1 MSAPLVSSPVAIF
14 LIVLVI
20 ILLAPVLLNKLK
32 IPHII
37 GMIVAGVVVGPYGF
51 NVLAD
56 DSSFEIFGQVGLLY
70 LMFLAGIEID
80 MYHLKLNLRK
90 GLGFGLLTFAIP
102 LIMGSVGNIYLLNIN
117 PLTSVL
123 LGSVFASHTLIAY
136 PVVARFGISKS
147 PAVLIAVVGT
157 IIAVV
162 GALLVLGAAVNV
174 HEVGSVDT
182 AELLF
187 LLGRMTVYGI
197 AVLYFYPRLTRW
209 FFKRYGDNVTQFVFI
224 LALVFLSAYAAKI
237 IGLEAVLGAFFAGLV
252 LNRYIPGSSTLM
264 NRIEFVGNA
273 LFIPYFLI
281 GVGMMINVRVIAHT
295 ETLWVTGIMLA
306 IAIVSKWIPA
316 FVSQKIYGMDRADRQ
331 IMFGLTT
338 AHTAVALAV
347 VTIGYNMLRPDG
359 TRMMDET
366 ILNGTV
372 LVILI
377 TCALAPII
385 TSSAASKIKVRMLE
399 GELDE
404 QATSKRQESHTL
416 IAVSNPLTAASL
428 VELALLTRPE
438 RPNERDTLFGLNV
451 RNENTGSARAMGRNV
466 LDLSVKAAAAM
477 DYPMQTIE
485 RYDLNTVTGIV
496 NTIEERDINEVY
508 LGMHRRTAYIDSFL
522 GAKIEQLLKMTNR
535 MLVISRCY
543 IPINT
548 VTRIVVYV
556 PPQAQ
561 FETGFT
567 RWLHAL
573 ANLARELGCRIIFCC
588 PPDIRRIISFVLRR
602 DRYAVRS
609 EYRIVED
616 RDDFLLLAN
625 RVNEDD
631 LFVIVSARS
640 TSVSYSADIAEIPGF
655 IQRNFSRNN
664 ILFIYPEQFG
674 TDASMESFADPMAVD
689 ITRTITPAPWFR
701 RLRSWL
707 RSRGSRRS
715 RNFDL

>member
-1 MSAPLVSSPVAIF
+1 MGSPLVSNPVAIF

-20 ILLAPVLLNKLK
+20 IMLAPVLLNKLK

-37 GMIVAGVVVGPYGF
+37 GLIVAGVVVGPFGF

-90 GLGFGLLTFAIP
+90 GLGFGLLTFLIP
-102 LIMGSVGNIYLLNIN
+102 LVMGSVGSRYLLHID
-117 PLTSVL
+117 PLTSIL

-147 PAVLIAVVGT
+147 PAVLISVVGT

-182 AELLF
+182 TELLF
-187 LLGRMTVYGI
+187 LLGRMTIYGI
-197 AVLYFYPRLTRW
+197 AVLYLYPRLTRW
-209 FFKRYGDNVTQFVFI
+209 FFKRFGDNVTQFVFV
-224 LALVFLSAYAAKI
+224 LAMVFLSAYVSKV

-281 GVGMMINVRVIAHT
+281 GVGMMINIRVIVHS
-295 ETLWVTGIMLA
+295 ETLWVTAIMLA
-306 IAIVSKWIPA
+306 IAIVSKWLPA
-316 FVSQKIYGMDRADRQ
+316 FFAQKMYGMERADRR

-385 TSSAASKIKVRMLE
+385 SSPAAAKIKVRMLE
-399 GELDE
+399 GELE
-404 QATSKRQESHTL
+404 QTTSKRQESHTL

-428 VELALLTRPE
+428 VELALLTRPG
-438 RPNERDTLFGLNV
+438 RSNGRDTLFGLNV

-477 DYPMQTIE
+477 DHSMQTIE

-508 LGMHRRTAYIDSFL
+508 LGMHRRTAYMDSFL

-567 RWLHAL
+567 RWVHAL
-573 ANLARELGCRIIFCC
+573 ANLASELGCRIIFCC
-588 PPDIRRIISFVLRR
+588 PADIRRIISFLLRR
-602 DRYAVRS
+602 DKYAVRS
-609 EYRIVED
+609 EYRLIED
-616 RDDFLLLAN
+616 RDDFLLIAN
-625 RVNEDD
+625 RVLEDD
-631 LFVIVSARS
+631 LFVIVSART
-640 TSVSYSADIAEIPGF
+640 TSVSYSADVAEIPGF
-655 IQRNFSRNN
+655 IQRNFQRNN

-674 TDASMESFADPMAVD
+674 NEASKESFSDPMAVD

-701 RLRSWL
+701 RLRAWF
-707 RSRGSRRS
+707 RPRTHRRS
-715 RNFDL
+715 RHLDL